1 MREERVHYLEP
12 IYDSRK
18 SFYKKAIVKVEE
30 DNLNYN
36 ELLYSYG
43 ILVAIYT
50 KDKMTELRQ
59 YNYLGNFSQ
68 TTTRHQKEFFRQ
80 KGATLEEVNK
90 LIRKGRKFKK
100 PIEVLEK

>member
-1 MREERVHYLEP
+1 MREERVYYLEP

-50 KDKMTELRQ
+50 KDKITELRQ

-90 LIRKGRKFKK
+90 LIRKGRKFRK

>member
-1 MREERVHYLEP
+1 MREERVYYLEP

-50 KDKMTELRQ
+50 KDKITELRQ
-59 YNYLGNFSQ
+59 YNYLGSFSQ

>member
-1 MREERVHYLEP
+1 MKEEREYYLEP

-18 SFYKKAIVKVEE
+18 SFYKKALVKIKE
-30 DNLNYN
+30 DNISYN

-43 ILVAIYT
+43 TLVAIYT

>member
-1 MREERVHYLEP
+1 MREERVYYLEP

-50 KDKMTELRQ
+50 KDKITELRQ

>member
-1 MREERVHYLEP
+1 MREERVYYLEP

-50 KDKMTELRQ
+50 KDKITDLEQ
-59 YNYLGNFSQ
+59 FTVNGKFSQ

-80 KGATLEEVNK
+80 KGLSDKELITL
-90 LIRKGRKFKK
+90 FK
-100 PIEVLEK
+100 IGILEK

>member
-1 MREERVHYLEP
+1 MREERVYYLEP

-50 KDKMTELRQ
+50 KDKITELRQ
-59 YNYLGNFSQ
+59 YSYLGNFSQ

>member
-1 MREERVHYLEP
+1 MKEEKKYYLEP

-18 SFYKKAIVKVEE
+18 SFYKKALVKIKE
-30 DNLNYN
+30 DNISYN

-43 ILVAIYT
+43 TLVAIYT
-50 KDKMTELRQ
+50 KDKITDLEQ
-59 YNYLGNFSQ
+59 FNYLGNFSQ

-80 KGATLEEVNK
+80 KGAILEEVNK

>member
-1 MREERVHYLEP
+1 MKEEKYYYLEP

-18 SFYKKAIVKVEE
+18 SFYKKALVKITE
-30 DNLNYN
+30 DNITYN

-50 KDKMTELRQ
+50 KDKITDLEQ
-59 YNYLGNFSQ
+59 FNYLGSYSQ

-100 PIEVLEK
+100 PMEVLEK

>member
-1 MREERVHYLEP
+1 MKEEKKYYLEP

-18 SFYKKAIVKVEE
+18 SFYKKALVKIKE
-30 DNLNYN
+30 DNISHN

-43 ILVAIYT
+43 TLVAIYT
-50 KDKMTELRQ
+50 KDKITDLEQ
-59 YNYLGNFSQ
+59 FDYLGNFSQ

>member
-1 MREERVHYLEP
+1 MKEEREYYLEP
-12 IYDSRK
+12 IYDSRN
-18 SFYKKAIVKVEE
+18 SFYKKALVKIKE
-30 DNLNYN
+30 DNISYN

-43 ILVAIYT
+43 TLVAIYT

-80 KGATLEEVNK
+80 KGLSDKELITL
-90 LIRKGRKFKK
+90 FKTG
-100 PIEVLEK
+100 ILEK

>member
-1 MREERVHYLEP
+1 MKEEKEYYLEP

-18 SFYKKAIVKVEE
+18 SFYKKALVKIIEG
-30 DNLNYN
+30 DITYN

-43 ILVAIYT
+43 TLVAIYT
-50 KDKMTELRQ
+50 KDKITELRQ

-100 PIEVLEK
+100 PIEV